1 MTAGAGEAEE
11 VMSPHCTRSFTSA
24 PRLPPRFRS
33 PSRCA
38 SRPRGV
44 STLDGCDLV
53 EADPCLPERSL
64 CARLDPLWLAG
75 GLGFRA
81 RLSPRGAPVTSAHA
95 VGPVSSGAPVSS
107 AHRLLSLFPLLR
119 TLLSSLEA
127 FSLLLSSSFVSLVR
141 RALAPPPVPRSLPS
155 QLLRRFCVDGLAF
168 AKGGGIDFLSF
179 STSGAAPLLGAS
191 PAEDGLLVCF
201 FFAAG
206 SEGSRSSRRPRE

>member
-11 VMSPHCTRSFTSA
+11 VMSHHCTRSLTSA
-24 PRLPPRFRS
+24 PRLPPRSRS

-64 CARLDPLWLAG
+64 CARLDPFWLAG
-75 GLGFRA
+75 GLDFRA

-95 VGPVSSGAPVSS
+95 VGPVSSGAPVTS

-119 TLLSSLEA
+119 TLLSSREA
-127 FSLLLSSSFVSLVR
+127 FSLLLSSYFTSLVR
-141 RALAPPPVPRSLPS
+141 RALAPPSVPRSLPLPLS
-155 QLLRRFCVDGLAF
+155 RRLCVAGLAF
-168 AKGGGIDFLSF
+168 AGGGGIDCIDFLSS
-179 STSGAAPLLGAS
+179 STSGATPLLGAS
-191 PAEDGLLVCF
+191 PAEDGLRV
-201 FFAAG
+201 
-206 SEGSRSSRRPRE
+206 

>member
-11 VMSPHCTRSFTSA
+11 VMSHHCTRSLTSA
-24 PRLPPRFRS
+24 PRLPPRSRS

-64 CARLDPLWLAG
+64 CARLDPFWLAG

-119 TLLSSLEA
+119 TLWSSP
-127 FSLLLSSSFVSLVR
+127 FTSLVR
-141 RALAPPPVPRSLPS
+141 RALAPPSVPRSLPLPLS
-155 QLLRRFCVDGLAF
+155 RRLCVAGLAF
-168 AKGGGIDFLSF
+168 AGGGGIDCIDFLSS
-179 STSGAAPLLGAS
+179 STSGATPLLGAS
-191 PAEDGLLVCF
+191 PAEDGLRVCF